1 MVAHPILINGE
12 WTAPH
17 ATEILTIVNPATRA
31 PLGEVANGDA
41 VDVDRAVQAAR
52 QAQVAWWKTP
62 GLEKA
67 GLLKQVAAGIKRRE
81 QELAHLLCLETG
93 KPLWEA
99 VDCIEWV
106 VACFEYYAEIGRSS
120 RGLSIP
126 PVAPHQV
133 NFTIK
138 EPYGVVA
145 AIVPFNFPLLLMAW
159 KVAPALAAGNTVVCK
174 PPHQNPLSN
183 LLMAQ
188 AYEVLPPG
196 VVNVITGAGD
206 PTGEALIQHPDV
218 DLIAFTGS
226 TTVGRHIAGVAGQH
240 LKKLNLELGGVDPF
254 IVFEDADLDVAVPG
268 VVWARLLN
276 AGQVCTSSKRIYV
289 VEPLYDTFVERVV
302 DYVQTLRV
310 GDPADPGVD
319 IGPLISEEA
328 LLRVATQV
336 EQVIADGA
344 VLRWGG
350 SRYQPQGL
358 PGYFFQPTVLTEVKH
373 GSLATTEEIFGP
385 VISLIRAADADT
397 AIAMANDSR
406 YGLGACIYTRSLEY
420 TMKAMENIKA
430 GSFWVN
436 DPLTDNEAAPFGG
449 MRWSGIGRELG
460 AEGLDAFWEAKH
472 VHIDYLMEPKSYW
485 YPYAERGIPHDHH
498 DH

>member
-1 MVAHPILINGE
+1 MVAPILIDGE
-12 WTAPH
+12 WISPH
-17 ATEILTIVNPATRA
+17 SQSTLAITNPATLE
-31 PLGEVANGDA
+31 PLGKIANCDA
-41 VDVDRAVQAAR
+41 VDVDRAVQAAKR
-52 QAQVAWWKTP
+52 AQPNWWKTP

-67 GLLKQVAAGIKRRE
+67 NLLKQVADGIKARE
-81 QELAHLLCLETG
+81 RELAHLLCQETG
-93 KPLWEA
+93 KPLWEST
-99 VDCIEWV
+99 DCIEWV
-106 VACFEYYAEIGRSS
+106 VACFEYYAELGRSS
-120 RGLSIP
+120 RGNSIP

-188 AYEVLPPG
+188 AYDVLPPG
-196 VVNVITGAGD
+196 VVNVITGSGD
-206 PTGEALIQHPDV
+206 PTGAALVEHPDV
-218 DLIAFTGS
+218 NLIAFTGS
-226 TTVGRHIAGVAGQH
+226 TAVGRQIASVAGQH

-254 IVFEDADLDVAVPG
+254 IVFPDADLDVAVPG

-276 AGQVCTSSKRIYV
+276 AGQVCTSSKRIYI
-289 VEPLYDTFVERVV
+289 VEPLYETFVERVV
-302 DYVQTLRV
+302 AYVQTLKI
-310 GDPADPGVD
+310 GDPRRPEVD
-319 IGPLISEEA
+319 LGPLISETA
-328 LLRVATQV
+328 LLKVADQV
-336 EQVIADGA
+336 ERAVAEGA
-344 VLRWGG
+344 ILRYGG
-350 SRYQPQGL
+350 QRCSDL
-358 PGYFFQPTVLTEVKH
+358 PGYFYQPTVLEVKH
-373 GSLATTEEIFGP
+373 GSLATREEIFGP
-385 VISLIRAADADT
+385 VLSVIRAPDPDT
-397 AIAMANDSR
+397 AIAMANDSL

-460 AEGLDAFWEAKH
+460 AEGLEAFWEPKH
-472 VHIDYLMEPKSYW
+472 VHIDYLMERKPYW
-485 YPYAERGIPHDHH
+485 YPYQDRGIPH
-498 DH
+498 